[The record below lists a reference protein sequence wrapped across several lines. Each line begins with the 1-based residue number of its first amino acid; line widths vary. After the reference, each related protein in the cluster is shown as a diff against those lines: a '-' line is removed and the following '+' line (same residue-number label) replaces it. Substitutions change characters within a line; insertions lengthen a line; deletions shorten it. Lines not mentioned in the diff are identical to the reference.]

1 MLTRITKKKRLMAYL
16 NEEKNSY
23 PQIFEN
29 SPDILLFVVDRKGVI
44 VSIRGGSELITGT
57 KVEECIGEKYSNF
70 VYEEDLERVKGYF
83 AKVLNGEAQYVKYR
97 VINEHGGVSHIDVT
111 LTPIQMENNEV
122 LGLYGLTSNITVA
135 QELKQDIQEMRE
147 KLQSL
152 IHYSHEIIGIL
163 DSKGTIVFESPA
175 IEAVLGYKVE
185 EITGTNFFDLIHPD
199 DHQLKKSKFKEILK
213 RPNTPFT
220 VELRLKHKNGEWRD
234 FEVIYTNL
242 LHAPSVNGVICNLHD
257 ISELKKQQRE
267 IQYMAYHDYLTELPN
282 RRAFENGVDLEIRLA
297 NIDKRKFAVLFLNL
311 DGFKFLNDSLGH
323 EVGDLLLIEIARKL
337 KNTLNKNIKMMARIS
352 GDEFAILTT
361 NLQDIHSIEQI
372 AKDALQ
378 VFEQSFDIK
387 GYNLFITTSIGISIY
402 PESGD
407 DTASLMKNTGL
418 ALYLAEKAGN
428 NNYQIYSP
436 TANVATYKVFSL
448 RNELKQ
454 ALHDN
459 QFLVYYQPIVHTGT
473 NQIVSVEA
481 LLRWNHPVWGI
492 VSPDEFIPLAE
503 ESGLITPIGE
513 WVLRTVCKNV
523 RLWHNAGYFIQA
535 SVNLSLVQFLQTGLV
550 AMISSILQENELDPK
565 WLNIEITESTMMEQ
579 EEKVL
584 GKIEKLRG
592 LGIQISLDDFGTG
605 YASFKSLR
613 DIKPDILK
621 IDRSLIKDIPSDK
634 DSAEI
639 VTSIIQLAHRLSIEV
654 VAEGVET
661 IEQREFVSNLQC
673 DWIQGYLFSRPVS
686 EENILKLLA
695 GKSNSEIESVPI
707 KEKRKYFRIDLQY
720 PLEAFMTVAE
730 LNGKKVQL
738 GNTKVLVEN
747 IGPGGLRFVS
757 NIKLPTRSD
766 IVLKFQTTIIDEEMT
781 LYGTIVFD
789 EEQGDLYRYGI
800 KFIVDEK
807 QRDYLIKN
815 FNQFQLQL
823 KKDPLLIGHSFV
835 TENVTTYF
843 KGL

>member
-1 MLTRITKKKRLMAYL
+1 MLSRINKKKRLMAYL

-29 SPDILLFVVDRKGVI
+29 SPDILLFVVDLKGVI
-44 VSIRGGSELITGT
+44 VNVRGGSDQISGMN
-57 KVEECIGEKYSNF
+57 VEEIIGKKYSNF
-70 VYEEDLERVKGYF
+70 IYEEDLELVKGYF

-97 VINEHGGVSHIDVT
+97 VINNGEVIHIDVT
-111 LTPIQMENNEV
+111 LTPIQIENNEV
-122 LGLYGLTSNITVA
+122 LGFYGLTSNVSVN
-135 QELKQDIQEMRE
+135 QELKLDIQEMRE

-163 DSKGTIVFESPA
+163 DSDGTIVFESPS

-185 EITGTNFFDLIHPD
+185 EITGKNFFDLLHPD
-199 DHQLKKSKFKEILK
+199 DLHFKKGKFKEILN

-220 VELRLKHKNGEWRD
+220 AELRLKHNNGEWRD

-242 LHAPSVNGVICNLHD
+242 LNTPSVNGIICNVHD
-257 ISELKKQQRE
+257 ITEIKKQQRE

-282 RRAFENGVDLEIRLA
+282 RRAFENAVDLEIRLA
-297 NIDKRKFAVLFLNL
+297 NIDKRKFAVMLLNL

-323 EVGDLLLIEIARKL
+323 EVGDLLLIEIARKI

-361 NLQDIHSIEQI
+361 NLQDVQSIEQI
-372 AKDALQ
+372 AKEALH

-407 DTASLMKNTGL
+407 DTASLMKNAGL

-428 NNYQIYSP
+428 GKYQIFSP

-459 QFLVYYQPIVHTGT
+459 QFLVYYQPIVHAGT
-473 NQIVSVEA
+473 NQVGSVEA

-492 VSPDEFIPLAE
+492 VPPDEFIPLAE
-503 ESGLITPIGE
+503 ESGLIIPIGE

-523 RLWHNAGYFIQA
+523 RLWHNAGHFIQA
-535 SVNLSLVQFLQTGLV
+535 SVNLSLVQFLQAGLV
-550 AMISSILQENELDPK
+550 DMISSILQENELDPK
-565 WLNIEITESTMMEQ
+565 WLNIEITESTMMEK

-584 GKIEKLRG
+584 GKIKGLRE

-613 DIKPDILK
+613 DIRPDILK

-634 DSAEI
+634 DSSEI
-639 VTSIIQLAHRLSIEV
+639 VTSIIQLAQRLSIKV

-661 IEQREFVSNLQC
+661 IEQRDFVSDLQC

-686 EENILKLLA
+686 EENILKLLN
-695 GKSNSEIESVPI
+695 GKMNSEIESLPTI
-707 KEKRKYFRIDLQY
+707 EKRKYFRIDLQY
-720 PLEAFMTVAE
+720 PLEAFMTVSE
-730 LNGKKVQL
+730 INRKKVQL
-738 GNTKVLVEN
+738 GSTKVLVKN
-747 IGPGGLRFVS
+747 IGPGGLGFVS
-757 NIKLPTRSD
+757 NIKLPARSD
-766 IVLKFQTTIIDEEMT
+766 IVLKFETTIIDKEMT
-781 LYGTIVFD
+781 LYGTIVYD
-789 EEQGDLYRYGI
+789 EEQENLHRYGV

-807 QRDYLIKN
+807 KRDSLIKH

-823 KKDPLLIGHSFV
+823 KKDPLLKGHSFV

-843 KGL
+843 REL

>member
-1 MLTRITKKKRLMAYL
+1 MAYL

-29 SPDILLFVVDRKGVI
+29 SPDILLFVVDLKGVI
-44 VSIRGGSELITGT
+44 VNIRGGSDQITGV
-57 KVEECIGEKYSNF
+57 KVEEIIGKKYINF
-70 VYEEDLERVKGYF
+70 IYEEDLEMVKGYI
-83 AKVLNGEAQYVKYR
+83 AKVLKGEAQYVKYR
-97 VINEHGGVSHIDVT
+97 VIINGEISHIDVT
-111 LTPIQMENNEV
+111 LTPIQIENNEV
-122 LGLYGLTSNITVA
+122 LGFYGLTSNISVA
-135 QELKQDIQEMRE
+135 QELKHDIQEMRE

-152 IHYSHEIIGIL
+152 IHYSHEVIGIL
-163 DSKGTIVFESPA
+163 DSDGTIVFESPS

-185 EITGTNFFDLIHPD
+185 EVTGENFFDLMHPD
-199 DHQLKKSKFKEILK
+199 DLKLKKSKFKEILN

-242 LHAPSVNGVICNLHD
+242 LHTPSVNGVICNLHD
-257 ISELKKQQRE
+257 ITEIKKQQRE
-267 IQYMAYHDYLTELPN
+267 IQHMAYHDYLTELPN
-282 RRAFENGVDLEIRLA
+282 RRAFENAVDLEIRLA
-297 NIDKRKFAVLFLNL
+297 NFDKRKFAVLFLNL

-323 EVGDLLLIEIARKL
+323 EVGDLLLIEIAREL
-337 KNTLNKNIKMMARIS
+337 KSTLNKNIKMMARIS

-372 AKDALQ
+372 AKNALQ

-407 DTASLMKNTGL
+407 DTASLLKNTGL

-428 NNYQIYSP
+428 SKYQIFSP

-459 QFLVYYQPIVHTGT
+459 QFLVYYQPIVHAGT
-473 NQIVSVEA
+473 NQIGSVEA
-481 LLRWNHPVWGI
+481 LIRWNHPVWGI
-492 VSPDEFIPLAE
+492 VPPDEFIPLAE
-503 ESGLITPIGE
+503 ESGLITSIGE

-523 RLWHNAGYFIQA
+523 RIWHNAGYFIQA
-535 SVNLSLVQFLQTGLV
+535 SVNLSLVQFLQIDLV
-550 AMISSILQENELDPK
+550 DMISSILKENELDPK

-584 GKIEKLRG
+584 GKINKLRG

-621 IDRSLIKDIPSDK
+621 IDRSLLKDIPSDK

-639 VTSIIQLAHRLSIEV
+639 VTSIIQLAHRLSIKV

-661 IEQREFVSNLQC
+661 TEQREFVSHLQC

-695 GKSNSEIESVPI
+695 GKTNSETESLST

-720 PLEAFMTVAE
+720 PLEALMTVSE
-730 LNGKKVQL
+730 INGKRVQL
-738 GNTKVLVEN
+738 GSTKVLVEN

-757 NIKLPTRSD
+757 NIKLPARSD
-766 IVLKFQTTIIDEEMT
+766 IVLKFETTIIDEKMT
-781 LYGTIVFD
+781 LYGTIVYD
-789 EEQGDLYRYGI
+789 VEQESLNRYGV

-823 KKDPLLIGHSFV
+823 KKDPLLTDHPFV
-835 TENVTTYF
+835 TENVITYF
-843 KGL
+843 RGL

>member
-1 MLTRITKKKRLMAYL
+1 M
-16 NEEKNSY
+16 
-23 PQIFEN
+23 
-29 SPDILLFVVDRKGVI
+29 
-44 VSIRGGSELITGT
+44 
-57 KVEECIGEKYSNF
+57 
-70 VYEEDLERVKGYF
+70 
-83 AKVLNGEAQYVKYR
+83 
-97 VINEHGGVSHIDVT
+97 
-111 LTPIQMENNEV
+111 
-122 LGLYGLTSNITVA
+122 
-135 QELKQDIQEMRE
+135 
-147 KLQSL
+147 
-152 IHYSHEIIGIL
+152 
-163 DSKGTIVFESPA
+163 
-175 IEAVLGYKVE
+175 
-185 EITGTNFFDLIHPD
+185 
-199 DHQLKKSKFKEILK
+199 
-213 RPNTPFT
+213 
-220 VELRLKHKNGEWRD
+220 
-234 FEVIYTNL
+234 
-242 LHAPSVNGVICNLHD
+242 
-257 ISELKKQQRE
+257 KKQQRE

-361 NLQDIHSIEQI
+361 NLQDVHSIEQI

-428 NNYQIYSP
+428 SKYQIFSP

-492 VSPDEFIPLAE
+492 VPPDEFIPLAE
-503 ESGLITPIGE
+503 ESGLIIPIGE

-535 SVNLSLVQFLQTGLV
+535 SVNLSLVQFLQIDLV
-550 AMISSILQENELDPK
+550 DMISSILQENELDPK

-584 GKIEKLRG
+584 GKIKKLRG

-621 IDRSLIKDIPSDK
+621 IDRSLNK
-634 DSAEI
+634 
-639 VTSIIQLAHRLSIEV
+639 
-654 VAEGVET
+654 
-661 IEQREFVSNLQC
+661 
-673 DWIQGYLFSRPVS
+673 
-686 EENILKLLA
+686 
-695 GKSNSEIESVPI
+695 
-707 KEKRKYFRIDLQY
+707 
-720 PLEAFMTVAE
+720 
-730 LNGKKVQL
+730 
-738 GNTKVLVEN
+738 
-747 IGPGGLRFVS
+747 
-757 NIKLPTRSD
+757 
-766 IVLKFQTTIIDEEMT
+766 
-781 LYGTIVFD
+781 
-789 EEQGDLYRYGI
+789 
-800 KFIVDEK
+800 
-807 QRDYLIKN
+807 
-815 FNQFQLQL
+815 
-823 KKDPLLIGHSFV
+823 GHSF
-835 TENVTTYF
+835 
-843 KGL
+843 

>member
-1 MLTRITKKKRLMAYL
+1 MAYL
-16 NEEKNSY
+16 NEEKSSY

-29 SPDILLFVVDRKGVI
+29 SPGILLFVVDLKGII
-44 VSIRGGSELITGT
+44 VNIRGGSELITGT
-57 KVEECIGEKYSNF
+57 KVEESVGEKYSNF
-70 VYEEDLERVKGYF
+70 VYEEDLEMVKGYF

-242 LHAPSVNGVICNLHD
+242 LYAPSVNGVICNLHD

-738 GNTKVLVEN
+738 GNTKVVVEN

-789 EEQGDLYRYGI
+789 EEQGNLYRYGV

-835 TENVTTYF
+835 TENVATYF